1 MRISLLCTL
10 FVPLLSL
17 AQTQSQLTGTITDNT
32 GAVVVGASV
41 IGHNTDTGVQYKGA
55 SNENGVYLL
64 PFLPPGRYDLACELA
79 GFKKFVRSGLVLE
92 TGLAATVDVQLQVGQ
107 ITESVV
113 VQATSALIESE
124 SSSIGT
130 LIERANVANM
140 PVESRRSASLVKL
153 MGNVV
158 YREEAQGEAIPRFT
172 M

>member
-41 IGHNTDTGVQYKGA
+41 IGHNTDTGGQYKGA

-64 PFLPPGRYDLACELA
+64 PFLPPGRYELTCELA

-107 ITESVV
+107 ITESVGG
-113 VQATSALIESE
+113 QALIE
-124 SSSIGT
+124 
-130 LIERANVANM
+130 LIEDETA
-140 PVESRRSASLVKL
+140 RRGA
-153 MGNVV
+153 
-158 YREEAQGEAIPRFT
+158 
-172 M
+172 